1 MSRQINSNAFDST
14 EADPRDPDPLGLRSS
29 ESERRGD
36 IMVRL
41 PYRVRRHL
49 QALAFQERTTV
60 QKLMEKSI
68 NLLMGHYDRDPVI

>member
-1 MSRQINSNAFDST
+1 MSDERNSNVFGT
-14 EADPRDPDPLGLRSS
+14 GADPQDQDRLALMPS
-29 ESERRGD
+29 ENERRGD

-41 PYRVRRHL
+41 PFRVRREL

-68 NLLMGHYDRDPVI
+68 NLLMGYYDKNPLI

>member
-1 MSRQINSNAFDST
+1 MSRQINSNAVDGPET
-14 EADPRDPDPLGLRSS
+14 YPLDPDPLGLMSS

-68 NLLMGHYDRDPVI
+68 NLLMGHYDKDPII